1 MDSAGA
7 GGAAGVHVTAAA
19 AGTQD
24 KKGGGEVGTE
34 HAIT

>member
-24 KKGGGEVGTE
+24 KKGGGEVGSQQVLK
-34 HAIT
+34 